1 VPRPETMLL
10 HIPDGFLSVGV
21 ALACWVLMVLVQG
34 LASRRALDVQLGGR
48 APLLGIM
55 AAFIFAAQ
63 MINFPV
69 AGGTSGHLLGGT
81 LAAIV
86 LGPWP
91 AMLAMA
97 AVIGTQAVL
106 FQDGGILALG
116 ANILNMGVAT
126 VAIGF
131 GVYRPFAGASRPI
144 RLGAAAVGAW
154 LSVVASAALTAIQLA
169 VSGTVAFA
177 LVMPAMVGVHTLI
190 GVGEALITV
199 AALSFILSTR
209 PDLIDATAGA
219 GGRMW
224 SAVGLGVALIAAAL
238 SPFASADPD
247 GLERVAEDLG
257 FEGLATSAPFAV
269 LGDYLIPG
277 IEDPALATILAGVLG
292 MTVVLGLAIGASR
305 LWRREPAPG

>member
-1 VPRPETMLL
+1 MPTPATMLL

-21 ALACWVLMVLVQG
+21 ALACWVAMVLVQG
-34 LASRRALDVQLGGR
+34 VASRRALDVRFEGR
-48 APLLGIM
+48 APLLGVM

-81 LAAIV
+81 LAAIA

-91 AMLAMA
+91 AMLVMA

-116 ANILNMGVAT
+116 ANILNMGIAT
-126 VAIGF
+126 VAIGY
-131 GVYRPFAGASRPI
+131 GVYRPFAGASRPV
-144 RLGAAAVGAW
+144 RLGAAAMGAW

-169 VSGTVAFA
+169 ASGTVAFA
-177 LVMPAMVGVHTLI
+177 LVMPAMVGVHAFI
-190 GVGEALITV
+190 GLGEALITV
-199 AALSFILSTR
+199 AALSFVLSTR
-209 PDLIDATAGA
+209 PDLIDASAAA

-224 SAVGLGVALIAAAL
+224 SVVGVGIALCVAAL
-238 SPFASADPD
+238 SPLASAAPD

-257 FEGLATSAPFAV
+257 FSGSATGAPFV
-269 LGDYLIPG
+269 LLGDYVVPG
-277 IEDPALATILAGVLG
+277 VEDPAIATILAGALG
-292 MTVVLGLAIGASR
+292 VAVVLGFAIAASR
-305 LWRREPAPG
+305 LRRREPAPG